1 MSDTAEIRERMYE
14 HMRKSDITPES
25 AKRLAEQATR
35 SAFEK
40 KSQPQ
45 REKRPKE

>member
-1 MSDTAEIRERMYE
+1 MNDTAEIRERMYE

-35 SAFEK
+35 NAFEK

-45 REKRPKE
+45 REKRKE